1 MFCNSAAVNLCSQ
14 AEFRTLKISCQQNQS
29 VLNTNFNAVSKS
41 MSYSRYYLATL
52 FTFTGMLA
60 VIPNLRETWPNR
72 KQFNANR

>member
-1 MFCNSAAVNLCSQ
+1 
-14 AEFRTLKISCQQNQS
+14 
-29 VLNTNFNAVSKS
+29 

-60 VIPNLRETWPNR
+60 VIPNLHETWPNR